1 MNPIDF
7 ADTTCWIILISA
19 LITGTMAVIG
29 LVSDKYHDSFPE
41 TLSLCSVALTSL
53 VVVAQIYEYGYMRL
67 DGMAALAVSI
77 ALYSVAQGLKH
88 LSHRHKEQHRENHF
102 H

>member
-19 LITGTMAVIG
+19 LITGTMAVVG

-53 VVVAQIYEYGYMRL
+53 VVVAQIYEYGYTRR

-88 LSHRHKEQHRENHF
+88 LPHRQKEQHRENHF

>member
-1 MNPIDF
+1 MNPIDL
-7 ADTTCWIILISA
+7 ADTTCWVILLSA

-29 LVSDKYHDSFPE
+29 LVSDKYHDTFSE
-41 TLSLCSVALTSL
+41 TVSLCSVALTSL
-53 VVVAQIYEYGYMRL
+53 VVVAQIYEYGYTRR

-88 LSHRHKEQHRENHF
+88 LPRNKKGQSRENHF

>member
-7 ADTTCWIILISA
+7 ADTTCWVILISA
-19 LITGTMAVIG
+19 LVTGTMAVIG
-29 LVSDKYHDSFPE
+29 LVSDSYRDSFPE

-53 VVVAQIYEYGYMRL
+53 VVVAQIYEYGYTRR

-88 LSHRHKEQHRENHF
+88 LPRSKRGNS
-102 H
+102 